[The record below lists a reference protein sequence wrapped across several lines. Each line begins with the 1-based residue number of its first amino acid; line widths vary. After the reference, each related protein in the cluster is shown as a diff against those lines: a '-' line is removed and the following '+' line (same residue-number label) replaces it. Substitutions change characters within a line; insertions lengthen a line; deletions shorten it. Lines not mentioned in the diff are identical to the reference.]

1 MKHIIISFMTIIM
14 LSPFGSRSQD
24 AVKPAEEQVLQ
35 PTVEVYYFHFSRRCQ
50 TCRSVEENSRQAM
63 EALYPEKM
71 KTGEYI
77 YQGVNLDE
85 KDSEA
90 ISKRLGI
97 ESQSLVIVHGEKKID
112 ITAEG
117 FMNAG
122 SLEKMK
128 SLIEK
133 KVEEILKG

>member
-1 MKHIIISFMTIIM
+1 MKHIIISFMTIIL

-24 AVKPAEEQVLQ
+24 AVKPSGDQVIQ
-35 PTVEVYYFHFSRRCQ
+35 PVVEVYYFHFSRRCQ
-50 TCRSVEENSRQAM
+50 TCKSVEANSKQAM
-63 EALYPEKM
+63 ETLYPEKM
-71 KTGEYI
+71 KSGEYLF
-77 YQGVNLDE
+77 QEVNLDE
-85 KDSEA
+85 EESEA

-97 ESQSLVIVHGEKKID
+97 ESQSLLIVHGDRKID